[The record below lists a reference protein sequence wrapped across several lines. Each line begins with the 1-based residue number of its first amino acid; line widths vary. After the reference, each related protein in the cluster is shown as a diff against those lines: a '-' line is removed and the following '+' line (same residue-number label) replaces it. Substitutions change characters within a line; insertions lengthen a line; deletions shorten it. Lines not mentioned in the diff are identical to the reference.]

1 MICID
6 GDDEWHGRH
15 QDCVQG
21 QRCCCNSSGRFNLE
35 VDLVHCPWYAGS
47 DFRMICNKTSRTLP
61 SHPSEA
67 QAAQQSQVTWQVKKW
82 LRNPAAS
89 CSITR
94 SWAFLTVFNC
104 GNFLALKL
112 SHHWFQK
119 HLAWRV
125 FISRRGK
132 LQLWQKSLEVTV
144 TKCQRSCW
152 LSTSEGVSHWPN
164 HKSTP
169 CPKNAPQKV
178 VVMGKLQKRRELSLW
193 VRISARPCGAA
204 GKRQH
209 CTKPLQLSLA
219 TTSFYTFFLLL
230 SWARL
235 VGEIVQ

>member
-35 VDLVHCPWYAGS
+35 VDLVHCPWYAHAGS

-67 QAAQQSQVTWQVKKW
+67 QTAQQSQVTWHIKKW
-82 LRNPAAS
+82 LRNPTAS

-104 GNFLALKL
+104 GNFLAIKM

-119 HLAWRV
+119 HLAWCV
-125 FISRRGK
+125 FISRRRK

-209 CTKPLQLSLA
+209 CTKPLQLSPA
-219 TTSFYTFFLLL
+219 STSF
-230 SWARL
+230 
-235 VGEIVQ
+235 

>member
-1 MICID
+1 MAKMNDMD
-6 GDDEWHGRH
+6 GTKTAFKDNHILK
-15 QDCVQG
+15 QLTA
-21 QRCCCNSSGRFNLE
+21 GRFDLE
-35 VDLVHCPWYAGS
+35 VDHVHFQWYGSS
-47 DFRMICNKTSRTLP
+47 DFRMICNKTLRTLP

-152 LSTSEGVSHWPN
+152 LSTSEGVIHWPN
-164 HKSTP
+164 HKSP
-169 CPKNAPQKV
+169 SCPKKRPPPKKKSGCD
-178 VVMGKLQKRRELSLW
+178 GKIQKRRELSLW

-204 GKRQH
+204 GRRQH
-209 CTKPLQLSLA
+209 CTKPLQLSPPS
-219 TTSFYTFFLLL
+219 TPSTSF
-230 SWARL
+230 
-235 VGEIVQ
+235 